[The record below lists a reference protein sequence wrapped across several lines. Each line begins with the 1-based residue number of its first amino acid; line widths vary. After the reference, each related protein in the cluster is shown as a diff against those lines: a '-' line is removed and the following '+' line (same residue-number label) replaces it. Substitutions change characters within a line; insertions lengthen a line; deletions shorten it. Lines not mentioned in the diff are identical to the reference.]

1 MFLGTYNLT
10 FSGKGRI
17 ILPKKFRKELKKP
30 EIILMKGIDG
40 GIWGFSIESWQE
52 FVKKQLEIP
61 ITLEQG
67 RTLRREFFPFS
78 ESSEL
83 DKQGRFVISDFL
95 LRLVNIKEKI
105 VLIGAGDHFEIW
117 NPTKLKGILTKKLS

>member
-17 ILPKKFRKELKKP
+17 ILPKKIRKELKDR

-40 GIWGFSIESWQE
+40 GIWGFSIEIWE
-52 FVKKQLEIP
+52 KFVKKQLEAQ
-61 ITLEQG
+61 ITLAEG
-67 RTLRREFFPFS
+67 RSLRRQFFPFA
-78 ESSEL
+78 ESVEL

-95 LRLVNIKEKI
+95 LSLSQIRNNVT
-105 VLIGAGDHFEIW
+105 LIGAGDHFEIW
-117 NPTKLKGILTKKLS
+117 NPARLKLVMMEV